1 LFAYF
6 IKRNKIKMKK
16 IFCFILLLPIFA
28 FAQTKVNK
36 NTAVT
41 KPKPTVKTTPKDKQ
55 PPKAKPVPVAKPKP
69 VVKPKPVAVPKPA
82 VKPTVKPAAIVKGKP
97 KVKAEPKEVLKATMH
112 TVGAKETLYG
122 ISKMY
127 SVKVDDIKKWNKLTS
142 DALVEG
148 MELIVGFGT
157 EIKKPIVQV
166 EPETGVVNQD
176 ADVDPKPVVKPE
188 PKKKPV
194 TKLPDVNP
202 ISEDKVVE
210 ENEAEKK
217 FKGGF
222 FKSLYKDNG
231 KILEGTAGV
240 FKSTSGWD
248 DGKYYCLHNSAKQG
262 TIIKI
267 INTANGKSVYA
278 KVLDIM
284 PDLKQNDKLIIR
296 ISAAAAEAL
305 GEIDVTSMNVA
316 IAY

>member
-1 LFAYF
+1 
-6 IKRNKIKMKK
+6 MKK
-16 IFCFILLLPIFA
+16 IFFFILLLPFFA
-28 FAQTKVNK
+28 FAQTKTNK
-36 NTAVT
+36 NIPA
-41 KPKPTVKTTPKDKQ
+41 PKPVAKAKTKVSQ
-55 PPKAKPVPVAKPKP
+55 PPKTKPVVVAKPKP
-69 VVKPKPVAVPKPA
+69 VVKPKSVTTVKPPVKPA
-82 VKPTVKPAAIVKGKP
+82 VKPVPVVKGKP
-97 KVKAEPKEVLKATMH
+97 KIKAVPKEPLKATMH
-112 TVGAKETLYG
+112 TVGAKETLYA

-127 SVKVDDIKKWNKLTS
+127 AVKVDDIKKWNKLTS

-157 EIKKPIVQV
+157 EIKKPILQDTPETTDV
-166 EPETGVVNQD
+166 EPVKVEE
-176 ADVDPKPVVKPE
+176 PKKEVKPE
-188 PKKKPV
+188 PKKKPIA
-194 TKLPDVNP
+194 KLPEVNP
-202 ISEDKVVE
+202 ISDDKIVE
-210 ENEAEKK
+210 ESEAERK

-267 INTANGKSVYA
+267 VNIANGKSVYA

-284 PDLKQNDKLIIR
+284 PDLKQNNKLIIR
-296 ISAAAAEAL
+296 ISSAAADAL
-305 GEIDVTSMNVA
+305 GDNVATSMNVA